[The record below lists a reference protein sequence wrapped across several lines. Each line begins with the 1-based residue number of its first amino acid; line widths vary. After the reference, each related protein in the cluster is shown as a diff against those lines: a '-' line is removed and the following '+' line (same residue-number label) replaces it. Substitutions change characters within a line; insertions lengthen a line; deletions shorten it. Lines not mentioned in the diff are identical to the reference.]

1 MNSITVADIVI
12 NLAYKSGFIVPDLV
26 LDLWSK
32 RMARQ
37 VIRSYWNLARSI
49 GVKTIDQFIVI
60 DDGLGL

>member
-12 NLAYKSGFIVPDLV
+12 NLACKSGFIVPDLV

-32 RMARQ
+32 RMMRQ
-37 VIRSYWNLARSI
+37 VIRSYWILARSI